1 MTYLSCLLN
10 PRKNCLQAALSA
22 RATPLPSSSPLLER
36 SRRPA
41 PPPPPA
47 TPPCAA
53 LPSPATA
60 GLPPPAALPLR
71 ATKDARGPQGGCP
84 SRARLQGRPPP
95 GAARKLWPPPAL
107 RCPPASS
114 RAPSP
119 LAAPPFR
126 CSLMHP
132 LEIHEKDARWRATDA
147 LMCLAWDGDG
157 NGQRKYLHG
166 VDAKVAGDDT
176 MLLGLPAQGLPA
188 AVDRA
193 SVFPVLL
200 SRGIPARSASRP
212 LSLPPPRLPP
222 RP

>member
-1 MTYLSCLLN
+1 
-10 PRKNCLQAALSA
+10 
-22 RATPLPSSSPLLER
+22 
-36 SRRPA
+36 
-41 PPPPPA
+41 
-47 TPPCAA
+47 
-53 LPSPATA
+53 
-60 GLPPPAALPLR
+60 
-71 ATKDARGPQGGCP
+71 
-84 SRARLQGRPPP
+84 
-95 GAARKLWPPPAL
+95 
-107 RCPPASS
+107 
-114 RAPSP
+114 
-119 LAAPPFR
+119 
-126 CSLMHP
+126 MHP
-132 LEIHEKDARWRATDA
+132 LEIHEKGKSQTPGRPISVIANGSCMVDSRSVVLLKLDARWRATDA